1 MLLGKVKVARS
12 QHSLIK
18 NHGSWIFDVIAKTDW
33 DWFWY
38 SNEHFFSF
46 TENEGTRNSKIPSWG
61 KPKIIKTSSMSGWSV
76 WNYVRMLEIWVSV
89 GAFLPEFISFSYL
102 LSTQNK
108 IREFFWFF
116 LGHLSHSG
124 DLLLWVGVRRHAS
137 CVVRRPLTSSSQ
149 ELRAN
154 LNQIWYVASVG

>member
-1 MLLGKVKVARS
+1 MSKCWCISAWIYFFLLC
-12 QHSLIK
+12 IK
-18 NHGSWIFDVIAKTDW
+18 H
-33 DWFWY
+33 
-38 SNEHFFSF
+38 
-46 TENEGTRNSKIPSWG
+46 
-61 KPKIIKTSSMSGWSV
+61 PK
-76 WNYVRMLEIWVSV
+76 
-89 GAFLPEFISFSYL
+89 
-102 LSTQNK
+102 QNK
-108 IREFFWFF
+108 GVFLVF